1 MKKNNGRPTIFSIKL
16 GDKICQR
23 LSEGETLRKIC
34 KDKKMPSQSTVYYW
48 LLDEDKKKFLELY
61 IRARESQGEVFFD
74 LIDELSAQSVKDI
87 RGDDKSDSARVNA
100 RKLQVDTLKWRLARM
115 SPHKYGEKLDVVSDG
130 KPLQG
135 NTIILKDFKSTDEAN
150 S

>member
-23 LSEGETLRKIC
+23 LSEGETLREIC

-61 IRARESQGEVFFD
+61 IRASWPRQ
-74 LIDELSAQSVKDI
+74 K
-87 RGDDKSDSARVNA
+87 R
-100 RKLQVDTLKWRLARM
+100 
-115 SPHKYGEKLDVVSDG
+115 
-130 KPLQG
+130 
-135 NTIILKDFKSTDEAN
+135 
-150 S
+150 